1 MDHQTVQGMRT
12 KMTVDV
18 DVRTAGK
25 IIDLGLKWNKGP
37 GEVIDSLMRNFIK
50 HLKEDKSC

>member
-1 MDHQTVQGMRT
+1 MDHQTEQGMRT